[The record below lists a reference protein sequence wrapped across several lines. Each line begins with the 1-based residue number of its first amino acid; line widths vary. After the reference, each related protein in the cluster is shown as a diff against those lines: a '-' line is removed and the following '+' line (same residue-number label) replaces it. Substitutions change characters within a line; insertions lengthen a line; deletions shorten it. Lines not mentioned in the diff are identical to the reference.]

1 MATQTAFQ
9 EQYDRLHHLVQS
21 WDRRARLQQTLL
33 WLPRSLL
40 PGLIAGI
47 GLFVIA
53 RFVPLRPPTELAI
66 ITAALAAAGLI
77 VMLAWVWLR
86 TRSVITNAR
95 RFDLEFRLGE
105 RISTALELIEGRI
118 ESSSE
123 LTQFQIDDAWSRGQ
137 VVSAGELL
145 PLKWDARAWSA
156 VLVAIIALVILF
168 VLPNPQT
175 PVTSQRTNEE
185 IAIEDAAEEVE
196 RITEEL
202 AADTTLSDE
211 DRQAL
216 LEQLQQTR
224 EILSEEEVSAEE
236 AFASLSDSQAELQER
251 SESLNQRVQQQQ
263 SALQQAAQTIQ
274 SASNQA
280 GQEGQQQEG
289 AEAIPTL
296 EQLQQSMEGMSEAQR
311 QQMADAL
318 EQAADQL
325 EATNPEAAQAL
336 REAAEALRNGDMEA
350 AREALQQAMNAM
362 QEQQQAQQQMQQSA
376 QQMQQQSQQLQQ
388 AASQIAQ
395 QSQQSQTQQGQMQ
408 QMQQSPQQSGQQDGE
423 QQEDSGIQPLQ
434 QPGQQQGQQQEGQP
448 QPGQQQGQQPGQQ
461 PGDQASEQNGETGQ
475 SQMSQPGQ
483 QPGEQP
489 GSMENEMPGTGGG
502 AGDQQGDAGQ
512 ENATGPQSG
521 EAQTDNDPDGEG
533 VGQYDPI
540 FAPRRV
546 GGQGENE
553 IVLEPD
559 SSNVP
564 VQEGEFN
571 QNPSGQSLVP
581 YNEVFSDYSDAA
593 NRALDQD
600 YIPLGLRDVVRDY
613 FSSLEPGQ

>member
-1 MATQTAFQ
+1 MATQAAFQ
-9 EQYDRLHHLVQS
+9 EQYDQLHHLVQK
-21 WDRRARLQQTLL
+21 WDRRTRVQQTLL

-47 GLFVIA
+47 ALFVAA
-53 RFVPLRPPTELAI
+53 RFVPLRPPAELAAL
-66 ITAALAAAGLI
+66 TAAMAFTGLL

-86 TRSVITNAR
+86 PRSALVNAR

-118 ESSSE
+118 ESTDE
-123 LTQFQIDDAWSRGQ
+123 LTSFQIDDASSRGHGIN
-137 VVSAGELL
+137 AGELL

-156 VLVAIIALVILF
+156 VLVALIVLVILF

-175 PVTSQRTNEE
+175 PATSQRSNTDV
-185 IAIEDAAEEVE
+185 AIDNAEAEVE

-202 AADTTLSDE
+202 AADTDLSDE

-216 LEQLQQTR
+216 LEQLEQTR
-224 EILSEEEVSAEE
+224 EILGEEEVSPEE

-251 SESLNQRVQQQQ
+251 SERFNEQVQQQQ
-263 SALQQAAQTIQ
+263 SALRQAVQTIQ
-274 SASNQA
+274 DAGDPA
-280 GQEGQQQEG
+280 GQEGQQQEQ

-296 EQLQQSMEGMSEAQR
+296 EQLRESMEAMSEAQR

-325 EATNPEAAQAL
+325 EQANPEAAQAL
-336 REAAEALRNGDMEA
+336 REAAEALRNGDIEAAQQALQDAMEA
-350 AREALQQAMNAM
+350 M
-362 QEQQQAQQQMQQSA
+362 QVQQQEQQQMQQSA

-395 QSQQSQTQQGQMQ
+395 QSQQ
-408 QMQQSPQQSGQQDGE
+408 GQQQIQQFSQQNGQ

-434 QPGQQQGQQQEGQP
+434 QPGQQ
-448 QPGQQQGQQPGQQ
+448 PGQQSGAQQ
-461 PGDQASEQNGETGQ
+461 PGDQAGNQGGDSGQ
-475 SQMSQPGQ
+475 PQMSQPGN
-483 QPGEQP
+483 QPGDQQGTMQNEQP
-489 GSMENEMPGTGGG
+489 GVGTG

-512 ENATGPQSG
+512 ENATGPQAG
-521 EAQTDNDPDGEG
+521 EAQTNNNPDGEG
-533 VGQYDPI
+533 VGEFDPVY
-540 FAPRRV
+540 APQRV
-546 GGQGENE
+546 GGEGENE

-559 SSNVP
+559 TSDVP
-564 VQEGEFN
+564 VQEGEFS